1 MSGILVLVV
10 FLAVLSVLVLV
21 HEIGHF
27 VTARRL
33 GCKVDEFGIG
43 FPPRFFAWK
52 SKKTDIEYSVNWIP
66 LGGFVRIKGESGSH
80 KDHNDSFSNKPI
92 WKRFV
97 ILFAG
102 VAMNFL
108 LAAVL
113 LSVGF
118 MVGLPTALDADLPS
132 GAQVRDEALRI
143 AYLMSEGPAE
153 QAGVQI
159 GDTVTSINGLTFND
173 EDEAGDY
180 IADNTD
186 GIISMTVNRG
196 EEYFTY
202 ELDPVYSDESGR
214 EVIGAGLMT
223 TGLVSFPVHKA
234 LYHGFVIAA
243 KYTAMICVAL
253 FEIARNL
260 IFGQPIGMDLSGPVG
275 IAVMTG
281 QVAQLGLV
289 YLLQFTAVLSINL
302 AVINI
307 LPLPALDGGRLLFL
321 LIEAIRRKP
330 INERIEAIV
339 HNSGFVMLMALI
351 VLITYQDLLRF
362 SDQIWGGIKSM
373 IGI

>member
-1 MSGILVLVV
+1 MSGIFVLVV

-27 VTARRL
+27 FTARKL

-43 FPPRFFAWK
+43 FPPRLFAWK
-52 SKKTDIEYSVNWIP
+52 SKKSNIEYSVNWIP

-80 KDHNDSFSNKPI
+80 KEHGDSFSNKPI

-97 ILFAG
+97 ILIAG

-108 LAAVL
+108 LAGLL

-118 MVGLPTALDADLPS
+118 MVGLPTALDSELPN
-132 GAQVRDEALRI
+132 GAHVEDEALRI
-143 AYLMSEGPAE
+143 AYLMPEGPAE

-159 GDTVTSINGLTFND
+159 GDTVVSINGNTFTD
-173 EDEAGDY
+173 ENQAGDFIASNTDEA
-180 IADNTD
+180 IS
-186 GIISMTVNRG
+186 IIVNRG

-202 ELDPVYSDESGR
+202 ELTAVYSEES
-214 EVIGAGLMT
+214 EQDVVGAGLMT

-234 LYHGFVIAA
+234 VYYGFTVAA
-243 KYTAMICVAL
+243 KYTVMIVVAL
-253 FEIARNL
+253 YEIVRNL

-281 QVAQLGLV
+281 QVARLGLV

-302 AVINI
+302 AVINV
-307 LPLPALDGGRLLFL
+307 LPLPALDGGRILFL

-330 INERIEAIV
+330 INERIETIV
-339 HNSGFVMLMALI
+339 HNSGFILLMGLI

-362 SDQIWGGIKSM
+362 SDQIWGGIKSI